1 MAPEM
6 LSLYSSLTGITNL
19 SFLIVIIESIK
30 YLEYEDEWIKL
41 DNLSRTSCSNLR
53 LFPRKA
59 DNVFDASSAIV
70 YSSIMEFRIFF
81 SIVSL

>member
-1 MAPEM
+1 M

-41 DNLSRTSCSNLR
+41 DNLPRTSCSNLR
-53 LFPRKA
+53 LFLRKA

>member
-1 MAPEM
+1 M

-19 SFLIVIIESIK
+19 IVSNSNNQSIK

-53 LFPRKA
+53 LFLRKA
-59 DNVFDASSAIV
+59 DNALEASSAIV
-70 YSSIMEFRIFF
+70 YSSIMEI
-81 SIVSL
+81 

>member
-41 DNLSRTSCSNLR
+41 DNLSRTSCSNLS